1 MNVRELLLDVIA
13 KATGS
18 RTEISEETNLIQFGL
33 SSLQV
38 MKIAGLL
45 RKSGIK
51 VSFADLMEYK
61 TFGEWVFFAESKL
74 GGTIKKDP
82 QPQVQASDQAFPLT
96 DVQYSY
102 WVGRGTDQPMGGVDC
117 HAYYEFEGKNVNA
130 AKLKPR
136 GIPCSQHIRCY
147 IQDLLPM
154 ENSRLCLQFILIH
167 FLCWIF
173 LHLQKICR
181 KKSFWRY
188 GTHCRTDDSI
198 WNSVKQRV

>member
-102 WVGRGTDQPMGGVDC
+102 WVGRGTDQLWAV
-117 HAYYEFEGKNVNA
+117 
-130 AKLKPR
+130 
-136 GIPCSQHIRCY
+136 
-147 IQDLLPM
+147 
-154 ENSRLCLQFILIH
+154 
-167 FLCWIF
+167 
-173 LHLQKICR
+173 
-181 KKSFWRY
+181 
-188 GTHCRTDDSI
+188 
-198 WNSVKQRV
+198 